1 MSLMETYLANA
12 RAQRDAAEKTP
23 LPNRKAMHERSAE
36 TWEAMARGVS
46 ETAARAAINLAAKA
60 GRTANSAIVLKDV
73 A

>member
-12 RAQRDAAEKTP
+12 QAQRDAAEKTP

-46 ETAARAAINLAAKA
+46 
-60 GRTANSAIVLKDV
+60 
-73 A
+73 